1 MPIKE
6 ENLIPYDGELKAG
19 QRLMK
24 IGSTFIPI
32 GVGGAFDPA
41 GIKVKEVGY
50 DTFYKCN
57 AVAETTWN
65 GYALILG
72 EDGFYTVSETLTEGL
87 TFGTGYT
94 PEVGK
99 VYNADATIEVG
110 KYSKVSILSKASFYA
125 LLTENMDKAQTGQVL
140 TSYNSPEFIEY
151 EGKKCCAFY
160 EAQYFTANTEGVLT
174 NQSPRTYSV
183 EVYRG
188 WNVHM
193 RYFMSHGSNNGYCF
207 RCYSTNNGVS
217 IFGGG
222 LDNNVY
228 EQLPETWTRLTIVY
242 TGTQWKVYFGTTLK
256 MTVDLTVTEEPTE
269 TELLSIGA
277 YLDGAGAYDGHMRNF
292 TVFPFALTESE
303 IAELQTAFD

>member
-1 MPIKE
+1 MSIATQLQRIKQAKE
-6 ENLIPYDGELKAG
+6 ALKQAINAKGGTLTDEKLGAYAEAVSGLSTGGE
-19 QRLMK
+19 
-24 IGSTFIPI
+24 S
-32 GVGGAFDPA
+32 
-41 GIKVKEVGY
+41 
-50 DTFYKCN
+50 FYKC
-57 AVAETTWN
+57 ASVEETTWS
-65 GYALILG
+65 GYEAIQA
-72 EDGFYTVSETLTEGL
+72 EDGTWDFESAVTSDLEFGL
-87 TFGTGYT
+87 GYT

-125 LLTENMDKAQTGQVL
+125 SLTENMDKAQSGQVL

-160 EAQYFTANTEGVLT
+160 ESQYFTANTEGVLT
-174 NQSPRTYSV
+174 NQSTRTYSV

-188 WNVHM
+188 YNVHM
-193 RYFMSHGSNNGYCF
+193 KYILSHGSDNGYCF
-207 RCYSTNNGVS
+207 RCYSTNNGIS

-242 TGTQWKVYFGTTLK
+242 TGTQWKVYFGTVLK

-277 YLDGAGAYDGHMRNF
+277 HLDGAGAYDGHMRNF